1 MAGGKVFL
9 VVSGLVMVG
18 CGAQKPASAET
29 VAPAAKVEPGESA
42 APAATPYEPPPL
54 PTDGA
59 IKMLGL
65 TGPDKP
71 WNEMSY
77 DEKEWYM
84 VGKVHPIMRQVFQTF
99 DAAKYEGEKFE
110 CTPCHDDD
118 PERKYKMPNPKLSA
132 IPAFGSEDWK
142 AMENARIVK
151 FMAHRVTPVMAQLL
165 GEPTFDPATGKGF
178 GCTDCHPKQ

>member
-1 MAGGKVFL
+1 MARGKVVL

-29 VAPAAKVEPGESA
+29 VAPVANE
-42 APAATPYEPPPL
+42 APEYEPPPL

-71 WNEMSY
+71 WDGMSY
-77 DEKEWYM
+77 EEKEWYM

-99 DAAKYEGEKFE
+99 DNAKYEGEKFE

-118 PERKYKMPNPKLSA
+118 PARKYKMPNPKLSA
-132 IPAFGSEDWK
+132 VPAFGSEDWR
-142 AMENARIVK
+142 AMENARVVK
-151 FMAHRVTPVMAQLL
+151 FMVHRVSPVMAQLL
-165 GEPTFDPATGKGF
+165 GKPSFDPATGQGYS
-178 GCTDCHPKQ
+178 CTGCHPEQ